1 MVVRERPVAG
11 FVLSLI
17 ASVFIMLNALIYA
30 FLTTIFAIYEQVRY
44 IISGRPIE
52 VSFLFLPGFI
62 ILILTAIGL
71 ICGIIVLIGTY
82 MLYRGKK
89 TVGGIFV
96 IIGSIISLT
105 IGGGFFIGF
114 LLGIIGGALGL
125 AGV

>member
-17 ASVFIMLNALIYA
+17 AFVFIMLNALIYA

-82 MLYRGKK
+82 MLYRGEK